1 MITHINQDQPQVVMS
16 KGFAIMICADPWS
29 NGSAKLELAIY
40 YGEPNRISRL
50 KISGGVT
57 SDLGSVITDC
67 GGKHYNTAVSG
78 IPKRLMVVWIRP
90 TARRSIVTDHYLL
103 VPARWTRS
111 PLGLANNDVDLE
123 TAYISC
129 LWHFPGR

>member
-57 SDLGSVITDC
+57 LDLGSVVMSL
-67 GGKHYNTAVSG
+67 NT
-78 IPKRLMVVWIRP
+78 R
-90 TARRSIVTDHYLL
+90 
-103 VPARWTRS
+103 
-111 PLGLANNDVDLE
+111 
-123 TAYISC
+123 
-129 LWHFPGR
+129 GRHH

>member
-1 MITHINQDQPQVVMS
+1 MITHINQDQPQIVMS

-57 SDLGSVITDC
+57 LDLGSVRAD
-67 GGKHYNTAVSG
+67 
-78 IPKRLMVVWIRP
+78 
-90 TARRSIVTDHYLL
+90 RSQ
-103 VPARWTRS
+103 
-111 PLGLANNDVDLE
+111 LGLSIQLVLCCVLIGSVQSLRD
-123 TAYISC
+123 
-129 LWHFPGR
+129 